1 MAKFKKGS
9 SVSYTGEDKALRNKV
24 FKVQEIKTSKSLF
37 RGKDST
43 IYGLST
49 GNSEKVTVQINE
61 NLLKVS
67 KKEDTKNTILDID
80 KRAKQIRKESGIA
93 KVERVTFYN
102 MSLKEAK
109 KQAFQELKK

>member
-1 MAKFKKGS
+1 MAKFRKGS
-9 SVSYTGEDKALRNKV
+9 SVSYTGEDKTLRNKV
-24 FKVQEIKTSKSLF
+24 FKVQEIKTSKSF
-37 RGKDST
+37 IGKDS
-43 IYGLST
+43 IVYGLST

-61 NLLKVS
+61 NLLKNY
-67 KKEDTKNTILDID
+67 KKEDSKKTILDID
-80 KRAKQIRKESGIA
+80 KRAKQIRKESGIT